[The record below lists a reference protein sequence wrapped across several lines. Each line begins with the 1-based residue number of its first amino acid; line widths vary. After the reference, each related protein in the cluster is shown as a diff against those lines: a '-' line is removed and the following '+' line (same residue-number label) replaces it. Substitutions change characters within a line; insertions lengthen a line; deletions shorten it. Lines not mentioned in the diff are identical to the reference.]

1 MSPSRGALALQPSFD
16 ESRSMTVTA
25 SPSGASLLITIDR
38 PPVNALDLDTIEALR
53 AAFTAVVAKP
63 PSGGMVLTGAGER
76 AFSAG
81 VDTNAFSAYDAAR
94 RRALVLAI
102 TDMTAALLS
111 IPCPV
116 VAAVNGHA
124 LGGGF
129 VLMLA
134 CDLRLAVQSEAARFG
149 LTEARAGVP
158 FPAGPAEIVRSELPA
173 HLLRR
178 WTLSSEVVDAG
189 TLLDHG
195 VIDGLQPAHA
205 LLDAATERAAA
216 LAAQPAFTT
225 VKRQMRGPLA
235 GRIAALAAAGE
246 DPFLA
251 SFL

>member
-1 MSPSRGALALQPSFD
+1 MSV
-16 ESRSMTVTA
+16 TVT
-25 SPSGASLLITIDR
+25 PRGSGLLLTIDR

-53 AAFTAVVAKP
+53 ATFAAVAAAP
-63 PSGGMVLTGAGER
+63 PTGGIVLTGAGER

-81 VDTNAFSAYDAAR
+81 VDTTAFASYDATR
-94 RRALVLAI
+94 RRRLVLAI

-111 IPCPV
+111 IACPV

-158 FPAGPAEIVRSELPA
+158 FPAGPAEIIRSELPA
-173 HLLRR
+173 TLLRR
-178 WTLSSEVVDAG
+178 WTLSSEVVDAA
-189 TLLDHG
+189 TLAGHD
-195 VIDGLQPAHA
+195 VIDALCPIHA
-205 LLDAATERAAA
+205 LVETALQRAAA
-216 LAAQPAFTT
+216 LAAQPAFAT
-225 VKRQMRGPLA
+225 VKRQVRGPLA
-235 GRIAALAAAGE
+235 ARVATLAAQSD
-246 DPFLA
+246 DPLLA

>member
-1 MSPSRGALALQPSFD
+1 
-16 ESRSMTVTA
+16 MTVTA
-25 SPSGASLLITIDR
+25 RPSGASLVITIDR

-53 AAFTAVVAKP
+53 AAFAAVVTKP
-63 PSGGMVLTGAGER
+63 PAGGVVLTGAGER

-81 VDTNAFSAYDAAR
+81 VDTNAFGAYDAGQ
-94 RRALVLAI
+94 RRAMVLAI
-102 TDMTAALLS
+102 TDMTAVLLS

-173 HLLRR
+173 DLARR
-178 WTLSSEVVDAG
+178 WILSSEVVDAA

-195 VIDGLQPAHA
+195 LIDALQPSHA
-205 LLDAATERAAA
+205 LLDAALERAAA

-235 GRIAALAAAGE
+235 GRVAALAATGE

>member
-1 MSPSRGALALQPSFD
+1 MPVNATPRGP
-16 ESRSMTVTA
+16 
-25 SPSGASLLITIDR
+25 GLLLTIDR
-38 PPVNALDLDTIEALR
+38 PPVNALDLETIEALR
-53 AAFTAVVAKP
+53 TIFISMAADP
-63 PSGGMVLTGAGER
+63 PTGGVVLTGAGER

-81 VDTNAFSAYDAAR
+81 VDTTAFAGYDAAH

-111 IPCPV
+111 IACPV

-149 LTEARAGVP
+149 LTEAQAGVP
-158 FPAGPAEIVRSELPA
+158 FPAGPAEIIRSELPPD
-173 HLLRR
+173 LLRR
-178 WTLSSEVVDAG
+178 WTLSSEVVSAAALAG
-189 TLLDHG
+189 HG
-195 VIDGLQPAHA
+195 VIDALCPVHA
-205 LLDAATERAAA
+205 LVETALRRAAA
-216 LAAQPAFTT
+216 LAAQPAFAT
-225 VKRQMRGPLA
+225 VKRQVRGPLA
-235 GRIAALAAAGE
+235 GRVAALAAQGD